1 MKAVRLRPRARQDR
15 RDEVRWYRDEAGT
28 RVAAKLVKAL
38 QRALAALEHSPA
50 IGSPALGR
58 EIGIDGL
65 RTWRI
70 DGFPLTFWYFE
81 RAEFI
86 DVARLVGQRQDAL
99 RIDPDEPPSGP
110 SSKRPP
116 LPR

>member
-1 MKAVRLRPRARQDR
+1 LKPVLLRPRARQDR
-15 RDEVRWYRDEAGT
+15 RDEIRYYRDEASA
-28 RVAAKLVKAL
+28 RVAIRLVDALQKAL
-38 QRALAALEHSPA
+38 EAIRNNPA

-65 RTWRI
+65 RTWSI

-81 RAEFI
+81 RASHI

-99 RIDPDEPPSGP
+99 RIDPDEA
-110 SSKRPP
+110 
-116 LPR
+116 

>member
-1 MKAVRLRPRARQDR
+1 MTAVRLRPRARQDR
-15 RDEVRWYRDEAGT
+15 RDEVRWYRGEAGPQ
-28 RVAAKLVKAL
+28 VAAKLVKAL
-38 QRALAALEHSPA
+38 QRALAALQHNPA
-50 IGSPALGR
+50 IGSPSLGR

-81 RAEFI
+81 RADYV

-99 RIDPDEPPSGP
+99 HVDPDEARSD
-110 SSKRPP
+110 
-116 LPR
+116 PR

>member
-1 MKAVRLRPRARQDR
+1 MKAVRLRPRAGQDR
-15 RDEVRWYRDEAGT
+15 RDEVRWYRGEAGPQ
-28 RVAAKLVKAL
+28 VATNLVKAL
-38 QRALAALEHSPA
+38 HRALTALARNPA
-50 IGSPALGR
+50 IGSPSLGR

-81 RAEFI
+81 RADYV

-99 RIDPDEPPSGP
+99 RVDPDEPPSV
-110 SSKRPP
+110 SS
-116 LPR
+116 